1 MAHLLRTIGLLFV
14 IYAVILVAP
23 SCAKRNRKGRKS
35 KEGYVPPKKVPVPP
49 TVVHVPPKEVPVPP
63 KKVPVPPTV
72 VYVPPKEVPVPPKVV
87 YVPPKEVPVPPKE
100 VYVPPKGGDYA
111 PSTGGDYA
119 PPAGDDYAPPK
130 GGDYVPAKKCCEN
143 AVLTN
148 GRCVC
153 KPNYYGSSTHPCVQP
168 CWDKC
173 GINTRCDVN
182 TFKCY
187 CKDGFIGDPSKGCH
201 VPCHGK
207 CVENASCNP
216 DTDKCECNEG
226 LVGDG
231 TVRCFEPSK
240 IVFAKETY
248 TVSESVSTLTVEVL
262 RQGGT
267 IGVVA
272 VTFKATDGTAIHG
285 ADFFNSHGTIVFG
298 EGVSTQYIT
307 IYIVD
312 DSIYEQSETC
322 DLTLV
327 SVSVGGEIGE
337 PSTTTITITD
347 NDDACGGKCGPHSH
361 CDVPIQQCHCDKGYV
376 EDPYHGGCTLPCGGR
391 CCTNAYCNTKDNRCY
406 CNEGYYGTPTVNC
419 YQPCKGACKANAICG
434 KDNKCYCKT
443 GFYGNPYEG
452 CYPPCR
458 GLCGTNAR
466 CDISTQTCVCN
477 GGFFGNPLEHCDKAA
492 VIGIAQATYSVNEN
506 AGFVVITVTR
516 TGSTF
521 GTIFA
526 SWKTSDITA
535 THGNDY
541 GGGEGVIRFVDGE
554 ESTTIRIFIV
564 NDKIYETD
572 ETFSVSLTHV
582 SVGGVLG
589 IHIQTVVTIVDDDE
603 PCGGPCPPNT
613 HCDEKTQTCVCNK
626 GYISDHYGGC
636 QLPCGGRCCTNAHC
650 DYHDNT
656 CKCNTGYIGIP
667 TVACNL
673 PCKGA
678 CKANAY
684 CASNRC
690 VCKTGYYGNPYEG
703 CYLPCRNLC
712 KGNAVCDLSTHT
724 CRCIQGYWGDP
735 LKGCTKPGSFVFAQT
750 TYTVQENVGIVS
762 ITVNRVGS
770 SFGAVKVTWATK
782 DGSAVHG
789 NDFVNTAGAIWFA
802 SGEVSRT
809 ISIFIIS
816 DNIFEKE
823 ESFTVSLTSI
833 SIGTL
838 TTSTVAT
845 IIIKDDDPS
854 CGGPCPAHSHCDVVS
869 QKCVCDHG
877 YHLDANYGGC
887 ILPCGGRC
895 CANAYCDA
903 HYNQCKCN
911 TGFIG
916 IGTIGCYK
924 PCKGACKLNAYC
936 GKDNRCC
943 CKPGFYGDPY
953 DGCTEACKGLCKE
966 NTRCDI
972 PTQTCQCLPGFYG
985 DPLMGCGKP
994 GQFVFAKS
1002 SYSVTEGAGSVTV
1015 TVNRIGS
1022 SSGGVA
1028 VTWAT
1033 TDISATSL
1041 VDYFN
1046 TQGVLFFADGVIT
1059 KTITFT
1065 IYADKV
1071 YEVDEQFQV
1080 TLLSVVPAGGL
1091 GSLTI
1096 TTVTIINDDA
1106 ACGGPCPVN
1115 SYCDKISQKCICN
1128 KGYILFHGSCVIPC
1142 GGKCCANAY
1151 CSHKDNQCH
1160 CNSGYIGTPTQKC
1173 YIPCNNACTD
1183 YAYCGKDNKCHC
1195 KTGYYGNPYSKCH
1208 LPCHDLCKKYSKCDL
1223 VTQQCVCLPGY
1234 FGNPKEECHG
1244 ASVFVLVQS
1253 SYAVS
1258 ESITQV
1264 VIQVKRTGS
1273 SSGSVKVT
1281 WTATDLTAIHGQDY
1295 ANSGGILYFND
1306 GDVFKTITIHILN
1319 DEKFEADEQFAV
1331 TLTHVTAGGVL
1342 GVLRKATV
1350 TIENDDKRCGGKC
1363 VFNAHCDE
1371 ASDKCI
1377 CNKGLVG
1384 DGTVKCDLPCGGHCG
1399 AYPHS
1404 HCNYKTNK
1412 CECDDKYHGD
1422 PYHGGCICTNGGHTG
1437 GSYGGGNTGG
1447 SYGSTGGSHTGGN
1460 YGGGNTGGG
1469 YGSTGGSY
1477 GSTGGSHTGGSYGS
1491 TGGSNT
1497 GGSYGGG
1504 NAGGNYGPAGGSHTG
1519 GSY

>member
-1 MAHLLRTIGLLFV
+1 MAHLLRTIGLFFV
-14 IYAVILVAP
+14 INAAILVAP
-23 SCAKRNRKGRKS
+23 SSGDDYAPVNIPGKGI
-35 KEGYVPPKKVPVPP
+35 YVPPKDD
-49 TVVHVPPKEVPVPP
+49 
-63 KKVPVPPTV
+63 
-72 VYVPPKEVPVPPKVV
+72 
-87 YVPPKEVPVPPKE
+87 
-100 VYVPPKGGDYA
+100 YVPPKGGDYA
-111 PSTGGDYA
+111 PASGGGYV
-119 PPAGDDYAPPK
+119 PPK
-130 GGDYVPAKKCCEN
+130 GGDYVPATKCCEN

-216 DTDKCECNEG
+216 DTDKCECDEG

-240 IVFAKETY
+240 VVFAKETY

-267 IGVVA
+267 IGIVS

-285 ADFFNSHGTIVFG
+285 SDFFNSHGTIVFG

-307 IYIVD
+307 IYIIN
-312 DSIYEQSETC
+312 DSIYEQSETFE
-322 DLTLV
+322 LTLV

-361 CDVPIQQCHCDKGYV
+361 CDGPILLCHCDKGYV
-376 EDPYHGGCTLPCGGR
+376 KDPYHGGCTLPCGGR

-419 YQPCKGACKANAICG
+419 YQPCKGACK
-434 KDNKCYCKT
+434 
-443 GFYGNPYEG
+443 
-452 CYPPCR
+452 
-458 GLCGTNAR
+458 
-466 CDISTQTCVCN
+466 S
-477 GGFFGNPLEHCDKAA
+477 
-492 VIGIAQATYSVNEN
+492 
-506 AGFVVITVTR
+506 
-516 TGSTF
+516 
-521 GTIFA
+521 
-526 SWKTSDITA
+526 
-535 THGNDY
+535 
-541 GGGEGVIRFVDGE
+541 
-554 ESTTIRIFIV
+554 
-564 NDKIYETD
+564 
-572 ETFSVSLTHV
+572 
-582 SVGGVLG
+582 
-589 IHIQTVVTIVDDDE
+589 
-603 PCGGPCPPNT
+603 
-613 HCDEKTQTCVCNK
+613 
-626 GYISDHYGGC
+626 
-636 QLPCGGRCCTNAHC
+636 
-650 DYHDNT
+650 
-656 CKCNTGYIGIP
+656 
-667 TVACNL
+667 
-673 PCKGA
+673 
-678 CKANAY
+678 
-684 CASNRC
+684 
-690 VCKTGYYGNPYEG
+690 
-703 CYLPCRNLC
+703 
-712 KGNAVCDLSTHT
+712 
-724 CRCIQGYWGDP
+724 
-735 LKGCTKPGSFVFAQT
+735 
-750 TYTVQENVGIVS
+750 
-762 ITVNRVGS
+762 
-770 SFGAVKVTWATK
+770 
-782 DGSAVHG
+782 
-789 NDFVNTAGAIWFA
+789 
-802 SGEVSRT
+802 
-809 ISIFIIS
+809 
-816 DNIFEKE
+816 
-823 ESFTVSLTSI
+823 
-833 SIGTL
+833 
-838 TTSTVAT
+838 
-845 IIIKDDDPS
+845 
-854 CGGPCPAHSHCDVVS
+854 
-869 QKCVCDHG
+869 
-877 YHLDANYGGC
+877 
-887 ILPCGGRC
+887 
-895 CANAYCDA
+895 
-903 HYNQCKCN
+903 
-911 TGFIG
+911 
-916 IGTIGCYK
+916 
-924 PCKGACKLNAYC
+924 NAYC
-936 GKDNRCC
+936 GKDNSCC

-953 DGCTEACKGLCKE
+953 VGCTEACNGLCKE
-966 NTRCDI
+966 NARCDI

-1002 SYSVTEGAGSVTV
+1002 SYSVTEGSGSVTV

-1033 TDISATSL
+1033 TDISATHNI
-1041 VDYFN
+1041 DYFN
-1046 TQGVLFFADGVIT
+1046 AQGVLFFADGVIT
-1059 KTITFT
+1059 RTITFT
-1065 IYADKV
+1065 INADTL
-1071 YEVDEQFQV
+1071 YEVDERFQV

-1115 SYCDKISQKCICN
+1115 SYCDKLSQKCICN
-1128 KGYILFHGSCVIPC
+1128 KGYILYHGSCVIPC
-1142 GGKCCANAY
+1142 GGKCCANSY

-1160 CNSGYIGTPTQKC
+1160 CNSGYIGNPTQKC
-1173 YIPCNNACTD
+1173 YIPCNNACDD

-1208 LPCHDLCKKYSKCDL
+1208 LPCNDLCKKYSKCDL

-1258 ESITQV
+1258 ESVTQV

-1306 GDVFKTITIHILN
+1306 GDVYKTITIHILN
-1319 DEKFEADEQFAV
+1319 DEIFEADEQFVVA
-1331 TLTHVTAGGVL
+1331 LTHVTAGGVL

-1371 ASDKCI
+1371 ASNTCI

-1399 AYPHS
+1399 VYPHS

-1437 GSYGGGNTGG
+1437 GSYGSTGGSHTGGGYGSTGGSHTGGNYGSSSGSYTGGSYGSSSGSHTGGSYGGGNTGG
-1447 SYGSTGGSHTGGN
+1447 SYGSTGGSHTGGS
-1460 YGGGNTGGG
+1460 YGNTGTGGG

-1477 GSTGGSHTGGSYGS
+1477 GGSHTGGSYG
-1491 TGGSNT
+1491 NT
-1497 GGSYGGG
+1497 GGGHSGG
-1504 NAGGNYGPAGGSHTG
+1504 HTG